1 MKFHQALLGV
11 LLCCSCSST
20 EQDLQQVAPPPADR
34 VVAVVAEVAVALPA
48 PPPASAVTREIP
60 RVVQGEPKTVGALR
74 DHPAVVAQAHDL
86 AQDSWTVRVGL
97 RRADAFFPMI
107 ETQLVRYGLP
117 RELAFVPMVES
128 VFHPDAQGRR
138 AVGLWQFTEGTA
150 RAYGLRVDGELD
162 ERRDPVKSTEAAIQY
177 LSDLY
182 ARFGSW
188 ELALAA
194 YNAGPSRVRRAMLAR
209 PGANFW
215 ELSEAK
221 LLPPVTRRYVP
232 KVIGSALLADDP
244 ERFGLRLPEGLAA
257 VAFSRTS

>member
-1 MKFHQALLGV
+1 MKLHQALFGF
-11 LLCCSCSST
+11 LLCCSCSTAEEAS
-20 EQDLQQVAPPPADR
+20 LQELPLPVE
-34 VVAVVAEVAVALPA
+34 VVPAVVVEVPSLPILSHPVQKRVAYA
-48 PPPASAVTREIP
+48 NR
-60 RVVQGEPKTVGALR
+60 TVGALR

-86 AQDSWTVRVGL
+86 ARDSWTVRVGL
-97 RRADAFFPMI
+97 RRADAFFAMI
-107 ETQLVRYGLP
+107 EEQLVHHNVP

-128 VFHPDAQGRR
+128 VFHPEARGRR
-138 AVGLWQFTEGTA
+138 AVGLWQFTKATA
-150 RAYGLRVDGELD
+150 QAYGLRVDGQLD
-162 ERRDPVKSTEAAIQY
+162 ERRDPVKSTAAAIQY
-177 LSDLY
+177 LRHLHD
-182 ARFGSW
+182 RFGSW

-194 YNAGPSRVRRAMLAR
+194 YNAGPSRVRRAMRAR
-209 PGANFW
+209 PGASFW